1 MLPSLAQHA
10 QASWAASVTYRA
22 GTLRFGEAAE
32 HRLGSQQE
40 AQRWG
45 GGLRQPGPWRVGGPL
60 GPPHHPVSPQDP
72 LQHVA
77 LLKQEPGAD
86 FSLVAPRLP
95 LGRVYAQGE
104 RFRLPGRPAGY
115 QVAVCVQGT
124 SFGTFEQWVV
134 FDFGRRPA
142 LLRRLELQLGQER
155 RPAGTPAPGRHEE
168 LERWHTGNRHVVPS
182 VERTAEQAALM
193 AKYKVPALALEF
205 RHGGPA
211 PGPLSCANYRQRLH
225 QFLYEEE
232 ATQQQLVAKYGGSVC
247 GRVLGCRL
255 QRGGL
260 GQLTHI
266 LPTRLNLRGPVSLK
280 TSLQT
285 PALGMLF
292 PPPGALYAEVPIPA
306 SLTPDTDQGFLLGRA
321 VSTALVAPVP
331 SPDNTV
337 FEVRLETRAGG
348 EQARWLLLPAH
359 CCAALGL
366 RPEASPLLEVQFQVD
381 PMTFRLWHEAVDAL
395 PEERLVVPDLPAC
408 ALPRLHPSPPAL
420 HGNHKQKLAVQF
432 IASSSPGGTRPVAP
446 LLIYGPFGTGK
457 TYTLAMA
464 SLEVIRQPHTKV
476 LICTHTNR

>member
-1 MLPSLAQHA
+1 MRGHCGSERLSAC
-10 QASWAASVTYRA
+10 WEGSVSA
-22 GTLRFGEAAE
+22 WTL
-32 HRLGSQQE
+32 
-40 AQRWG
+40 
-45 GGLRQPGPWRVGGPL
+45 VGGRASRAT
-60 GPPHHPVSPQDP
+60 SPSIFSQEP

-86 FSLVAPRLP
+86 FSLEAPCLP
-95 LGRVYAQGE
+95 PGRVYAQGE
-104 RFRLPGRPAGY
+104 RFRVPGCPTEFR
-115 QVAVCVQGT
+115 VAVRVQST

-142 LLRRLELQLGQER
+142 LLQKLELQLGQEHH
-155 RPAGTPAPGRHEE
+155 PGATLAPGHHEE
-168 LERWHTGNRHVVPS
+168 LERWHTGNRHVVPG
-182 VERTAEQAALM
+182 VERTAEQAALI

-205 RHGGPA
+205 RRGGPA
-211 PGPLSCANYRQRLH
+211 PGPLSCANYRQRMH

-232 ATQQQLVAKYGGSVC
+232 ATQQQLVAKYVGQRVWA
-247 GRVLGCRL
+247 VLGCRL

-266 LPTRLNLRGPVSLK
+266 LPTRLNLRVPVSLK

-292 PPPGALYAEVPIPA
+292 PPPGALYAEVPIPS

-331 SPDNTV
+331 SPGHTV
-337 FEVRLETRAGG
+337 FEVRLETRASL

-359 CCAALGL
+359 CCEALGL
-366 RPEASPLLEVQFQVD
+366 QPEASPLLEVQFQVD
-381 PMTFRLWHEAVDAL
+381 LLTFRLWHEAVDAL
-395 PEERLVVPDLPAC
+395 PEERLVVPYLPAC
-408 ALPRLHPSPPAL
+408 ALPRLRPSPPAL
-420 HGNHKQKLAVQF
+420 HGNHKQKLAVEF
-432 IASSSPGGTRPVAP
+432 IASNSPGGSRPVAP